1 MAEFKKIVGDALKPF
16 AKKIGSDIRSIESKV
31 FTGKAIN
38 VVEFGIDN
46 TGATDV
52 TAKLNELFKKV
63 HDENYTEVIFPDGT
77 YKVGGTVDVTIPSDR
92 QKYLYIHAQNR
103 YKAKIEMH
111 GTRET
116 TQNGSAI
123 VVGFRLNPENFEAT
137 TTRGYNLR
145 FDGFIM
151 EGHELPADGSNSQ
164 TQSIYSIYTNQDNHN
179 DFNMSDYKLYNFTC
193 TNMEFIGT
201 NYSVSLYCSI
211 FDAEFKNLHIENVSY
226 PLDLNGV
233 YSNNNSLDNIVFKNC
248 ENAINASVKSTVK
261 NIDIIYDNEEVFKDN
276 TPNNAFT
283 PYLLSNLSI
292 KGYYN
297 LQAFSDILT
306 INAPGV
312 CTVSDIR
319 LDLKPTNL
327 DIATAADYIPSF
339 ISLNQLNSEAGL
351 INVSEVVFDKFEEN
365 FANAFE
371 KFPKFAFFSTTIPVS
386 LHGVTET
393 DHLKFFQEKAV
404 NAIYEKTGSYT
415 QSYNTKN
422 ELFKPRPYLGTD
434 RNMNGTDQAA
444 NSTLGAIYLASSEG
458 TPSNGKDGED
468 YSENTAGVRGDIFT
482 ELEPEKYGHFA
493 YVSTFENA
501 KDITS
506 LSKDTITAFTYDA
519 ETKLYTA
526 TFTELPKLKDG
537 TLKDKVV
544 NVGSILENLDSG
556 PTVQFEITAVD
567 EDAKTLTLKPTI
579 ERVEGFTHPYTMGT
593 ERGQIFSYGYKIRV
607 RKINRMKNMTYV
619 TVPIIHSG
627 STENRPTEHLVV
639 GQMYFDTTLG
649 VPVFWNGTEWIKGNN
664 GAEIDTSS
672 LATKAELGT
681 LATKAEIADLAPKS
695 DLTTLATKNELKIL
709 ATKEEVGKLAAKTD
723 LASLATKAELTSLAT
738 KEEVKALATKAEIKS
753 IPVANIVW
761 TDDKYFVSKYQNAKL
776 GNLYNRGEFDKL
788 FVKKTDLATYVT
800 KEELAAAIAAIPA
813 PTVDTSTL
821 VTKEEF
827 NATLNAINEKLK
839 QIRGE

>member
-111 GTRET
+111 GTRENSPT
-116 TQNGSAI
+116 GSSI
-123 VVGFRLNPENFEAT
+123 SVGFRLNPENYEET

-145 FDGFIM
+145 FDGFII
-151 EGHELPADGSNSQ
+151 EGHELPGSGAVTKS
-164 TQSIYSIYTNQDNHN
+164 QSIYSIFTNTDTHGNF
-179 DFNMSDYKLYNFTC
+179 DMSSYKLYNFTC
-193 TNMEFIGT
+193 TNMEFIST
-201 NYSVSLYCSI
+201 LYSVSLYCSI

-226 PLDLNGV
+226 PLDLNGS
-233 YSNNNSLDNIVFKNC
+233 YSNNNSLDSIVFKNC
-248 ENAINASVKSTVK
+248 ENPINVSAKCSIK

-276 TPNNAFT
+276 TPNNSFT
-283 PYLLSNLSI
+283 TYLLSNLSI

-297 LQAFSDILT
+297 LQAFTDILT

-312 CTVSDIR
+312 CTISDIR

-327 DIATAADYIPSF
+327 DTAAPSGDYLPSF
-339 ISLNQLNSEAGL
+339 IALNQYNSEAGL

-365 FANAFE
+365 FTDAFE
-371 KFPKFAFFSTTIPVS
+371 KFPKFAFFNTSIPVS
-386 LHGVTET
+386 LHGVTENA
-393 DHLKFFQEKAV
+393 HLNFFQEKAV
-404 NAIYEKTGSYT
+404 NVIYEKTGSYT

-422 ELFKPRPYLGTD
+422 ESFKPRPYLGTD
-434 RNMNGTDQAA
+434 RNMNGIDQAE

-458 TPSNGKDGED
+458 TPSNGKGGED

-493 YVSTFENA
+493 YVSTFDNT
-501 KDITS
+501 KDSGT
-506 LSKDTITAFTYDA
+506 LRKDTIASFTYNEEDK
-519 ETKLYTA
+519 TYTI
-526 TFTELPKLKDG
+526 TFTEMPKLNSG
-537 TLKDKVV
+537 TMAGKPV
-544 NVGSILENLDSG
+544 NVGSILENVDSG
-556 PTVQFEITAVD
+556 RSIQFEITAVD
-567 EDAKTLTLKPTI
+567 EDAKTFTLKPEV
-579 ERVEGFTHPYTMGT
+579 ERLDGLTHPYTMGI
-593 ERGQIFSYGYKIRV
+593 ERGQVFSYGYKIRV

-664 GAEIDTSS
+664 GTEIDTSS
-672 LATKAELGT
+672 LATKEELGT
-681 LATKAEIADLAPKS
+681 LATKAELNNLVPKS
-695 DLTTLATKNELKIL
+695 DLTTLATKEELG
-709 ATKEEVGKLAAKTD
+709 T
-723 LASLATKAELTSLAT
+723 
-738 KEEVKALATKAEIKS
+738 LATKAEIKS
-753 IPVANIVW
+753 IPVANIAW

-788 FVKKTDLATYVT
+788 FPKKTDLAIYAT

-813 PTVDTSTL
+813 PTVDTSNF